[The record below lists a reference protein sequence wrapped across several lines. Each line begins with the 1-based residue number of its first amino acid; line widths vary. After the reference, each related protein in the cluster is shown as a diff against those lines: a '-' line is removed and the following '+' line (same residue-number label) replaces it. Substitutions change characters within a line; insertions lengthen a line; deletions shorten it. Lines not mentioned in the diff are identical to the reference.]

1 MMPATVRIPPTIAH
15 VDVKKCAMDWRV
27 SRWMTSIGEI
37 SYCAGRCK
45 GKVSMV
51 LPDSSRTRKER
62 KAHAKEDAW
71 DASKA
76 VACRM
81 PGFLRRA
88 VPFAEIALVAGDAV
102 LVSLERLPAERLKAR
117 RDDLQEILKHVV
129 ALLCVRLDAVQ
140 WVDDAQAALE
150 PLRLGRCGAEVLFL
164 AAKVEAVHDVSEIV
178 VMLALQV
185 GNEIVDVH
193 RVRLEGASRREVEVA
208 DAAKRQ

>member
-1 MMPATVRIPPTIAH
+1 VRDGLAGLA
-15 VDVKKCAMDWRV
+15 VDDEHWRDLV
-27 SRWMTSIGEI
+27 
-37 SYCAGRCK
+37 
-45 GKVSMV
+45 
-51 LPDSSRTRKER
+51 
-62 KAHAKEDAW
+62 AKEDAW

-208 DAAKRQ
+208 DDLVYSNFAGNVAALGCLLPQLLREAFLHALFDGVGVDKGPSSSDI